1 MGAKNKVIDG
11 DYKGKSVVPTALGIT
26 IVLGFFK
33 KVMINE
39 ITVENYEVFDSEKTT
54 SATSAMG
61 RGALGSFFLGPIGLL
76 AATSAKKKGVY
87 MIAIQFK
94 DGKRSLIEVNKKVYK
109 QILLLNF
116 RKDDNSKN
124 ERSLN
129 ASSNE
134 DIVGQIEKLAKLKDS
149 GILTEEEFSNKKA
162 ELLSKI

>member
-26 IVLGFFK
+26 IVLGLFK

-39 ITVENYEVFDSEKTT
+39 STVENYDVFDSEKTT

-87 MIAIQFK
+87 VIAVQFK
-94 DGKRSLIEVNKKVYK
+94 DGKRSLIEVNEKIYK

-116 RKDDNSKN
+116 RKDGNGKN

-129 ASSNE
+129 ASRNE
-134 DIVGQIEKLAKLKDS
+134 DIVEQIEKLAKLKDS
-149 GILTEEEFSNKKA
+149 GILTEEEFSNKKT

>member
-26 IVLGFFK
+26 IVLGLFK

-39 ITVENYEVFDSEKTT
+39 STVENYEVFDSEKTT
-54 SATSAMG
+54 SAASAMG
-61 RGALGSFFLGPIGLL
+61 RGALGGFFLGPIGLL

-87 MIAIQFK
+87 VIAIQFK
-94 DGKRSLIEVNKKVYK
+94 DGKRSLIEVNEKVYK

-149 GILTEEEFSNKKA
+149 GILTEEEFSNKKT